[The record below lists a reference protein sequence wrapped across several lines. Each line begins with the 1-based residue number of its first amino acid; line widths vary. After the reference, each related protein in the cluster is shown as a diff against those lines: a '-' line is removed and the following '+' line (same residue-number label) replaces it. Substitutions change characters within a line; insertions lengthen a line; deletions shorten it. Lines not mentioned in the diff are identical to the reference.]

1 MLKTLLF
8 TSLLSL
14 LQMLLVL
21 KFSGYA
27 SLQFFLALV
36 LINLVMVIIF
46 TDWVPKAILSKSEE
60 NQLEEQ
66 DYYDNNYLA
75 ADPTVQVAHETLP
88 FMRRGLTEVT
98 ARKTAEIIQKICEV
112 PAVAITD
119 KEKVLAYL
127 GAGCENHRPG
137 DKILTKATQYV
148 IETGEHKIVHS
159 VEELNCTKT
168 DCECPLSA
176 GVIAPLKYGD
186 EVVGS
191 LKLYQTEHGQLPPH
205 VVRLTIGLAQLLSMQ
220 MELSELDHQ
229 SQLAAEAKLEAL
241 HAQINPHFLFNTLN
255 TIIMYSRRDPDKT
268 RQLLIHLAEFF
279 RKTLKRPG
287 TFISLSEELDCVR
300 TYFVLEE
307 ARFGDKIR
315 LVEDID
321 NNLLD
326 YRIPVFCLQPLVE
339 NAVKHG
345 ITAKNGAGTITIK
358 AKLKDDAL
366 HLSVMDDGVG
376 IPAEK
381 LEKVL
386 QPGYGSGT
394 GVGLSNVHLRLQN
407 LYGENKG
414 IKIFSEVGKG
424 TEVHMQIPLNG
435 NVELGSATSGDAV
448 LEQ

>member
-1 MLKTLLF
+1 MIRTALF
-8 TSLLSL
+8 TSMLSI
-14 LQMLLVL
+14 LQLLLV
-21 KFSGYA
+21 KRYSGYA
-27 SLQFFLALV
+27 SLEFFIALV
-36 LINLVMVIIF
+36 LINLVLVIIF
-46 TDWVPKAILSKSEE
+46 TDWVTKAILTKADEDR
-60 NQLEEQ
+60 LEEQ
-66 DYYDNNYLA
+66 DYYDNKYMA

-88 FMRRGLTEVT
+88 FMRRGLTEAT
-98 ARKTAEIIQKICEV
+98 ARQTAEIIQKICEV

-119 KEKVLAYL
+119 TEKVLAYL

-148 IETGEHKIVHS
+148 IETGEHKIVRS

-168 DCECPLSA
+168 DCDCPLSA
-176 GVIAPLKYGD
+176 GVIAPLKYGN

-241 HAQINPHFLFNTLN
+241 HSQINPHFLFNTLN

-287 TFISLSEELDCVR
+287 HFIPLSEELDCVR
-300 TYFVLEE
+300 NYFVLEE
-307 ARFGDKIR
+307 ARFGDKIK
-315 LVEDID
+315 LIEDID
-321 NNLLD
+321 SHLLD
-326 YRIPVFCLQPLVE
+326 YRIPVFSLQPLVE

-345 ITAKNGAGTITIK
+345 ITAKNDAGTITIR
-358 AKLKDDAL
+358 AKLKDDEL
-366 HLSVMDDGVG
+366 HLSVIDDGVG
-376 IPAEK
+376 IPPEK
-381 LEKVL
+381 LEEVL

-407 LYGENKG
+407 LYGDDKG
-414 IKIFSEVGKG
+414 LNIISTVGKG
-424 TEVHMQIPLNG
+424 TKIHMEIPIN
-435 NVELGSATSGDAV
+435 GDADTDLSGSDS
-448 LEQ
+448 LE

>member
-1 MLKTLLF
+1 MLKTIVF
-8 TSLLSL
+8 TSLLSIFQL
-14 LQMLLVL
+14 LLAM
-21 KFSGYA
+21 KFYGFA
-27 SLQFFLALV
+27 NMQFFLALFFIT
-36 LINLVMVIIF
+36 LIMVIIF

-60 NQLEEQ
+60 NKMEEQ
-66 DYYDNNYLA
+66 EELYDQNYLA

-119 KEKVLAYL
+119 REKVLAYL

-137 DKILTKATQYV
+137 DRILTKATQYV

-229 SQLAAEAKLEAL
+229 SQLVAEAKLDAL

-268 RQLLIHLAEFF
+268 RQLLIHLSEFF

-287 TFISLSEELDCVR
+287 HFIPLSEELDCVR
-300 TYFVLEE
+300 NYFVLEQ

-321 NNLLD
+321 ADLLE
-326 YRIPVFCLQPLVE
+326 YRIPVFSLQPLVE

-345 ITAKNGAGTITIK
+345 ITEKNGNGTVTIK
-358 AKLKDDAL
+358 AKLEDEEL
-366 HLSVMDDGVG
+366 HLSVIDDGVG
-376 IPAEK
+376 IPQEK
-381 LEKVL
+381 LESVL

-394 GVGLSNVHLRLQN
+394 GVGLSNVHLRLKN

-414 IKIFSEVGKG
+414 LTIASSVGKG
-424 TEVHMQIPLNG
+424 TAIHMKIPLNG
-435 NVELGSATSGDAV
+435 AAEGDSDQVAQHREL
-448 LEQ
+448 

>member
-1 MLKTLLF
+1 MLRTALF

-14 LQMLLVL
+14 LQLLLVK
-21 KFSGYA
+21 KFSGFA
-27 SLQFFLALV
+27 SLEFFVALV
-36 LINLVMVIIF
+36 LINLVLVLIF
-46 TDWVPKAILSKSEE
+46 TDWVTKAILTKADEE
-60 NQLEEQ
+60 RLEEL
-66 DYYDNNYLA
+66 DYYDDKYLA

-88 FMRRGLTEVT
+88 FMRRGLTETT

-119 KEKVLAYL
+119 TEKVLAYL

-168 DCECPLSA
+168 DCDCPLSA
-176 GVIAPLKYGD
+176 GVIAPLKYGN

-191 LKLYQTEHGQLPPH
+191 LKLYQTEHGQLAPH

-229 SQLAAEAKLEAL
+229 SQLVAEAKLEAL

-268 RQLLIHLAEFF
+268 RQLLIHLADFF

-287 TFISLSEELDCVR
+287 HFIPLSEELDCVR

-307 ARFGDKIR
+307 ARFGGKIK

-321 NNLLD
+321 SDLLD
-326 YRIPVFCLQPLVE
+326 YRIPVFSLQPLVE

-345 ITAKNGAGTITIK
+345 ITEKDGNGTITIR
-358 AKLKDDAL
+358 AKLKDEEL
-366 HLSVMDDGVG
+366 YLSVIDDGVG
-376 IPAEK
+376 IPPEK

-386 QPGYGSGT
+386 HPGYGSGT

-407 LYGENKG
+407 LYGENNG
-414 IKIFSEVGKG
+414 LTIVSNVGEG
-424 TEVHMQIPLNG
+424 TEVHMRIPLNG
-435 NVELGSATSGDAV
+435 AGDTDLVDSEGA
-448 LEQ
+448 E

>member
-1 MLKTLLF
+1 MLRTFLF
-8 TSLLSL
+8 SSILSIF
-14 LQMLLVL
+14 QMLLVL
-21 KFSGYA
+21 KFFGFA
-27 SLQFFLALV
+27 SLKFSLALFLV
-36 LINLVMVIIF
+36 NLMLAVIF

-60 NQLEEQ
+60 NQLEEE
-66 DYYDNNYLA
+66 DYYDDESYLA
-75 ADPTVQVAHETLP
+75 TDPTVQVAHETLP

-148 IETGEHKIVHS
+148 IETGEHKIVRS

-176 GVIAPLKYGD
+176 GVIAPLKYGE
-186 EVVGS
+186 EVVGT

-229 SQLAAEAKLEAL
+229 SQLVAEAKLEAL

-268 RQLLIHLAEFF
+268 RQLLIHLSEFF

-287 TFISLSEELDCVR
+287 HFIPLFEELDCVR
-300 TYFVLEE
+300 TYFILEK
-307 ARFGDKIR
+307 ARFGDKIQ
-315 LVEDID
+315 LLEDID
-321 NNLLD
+321 SALLE
-326 YRIPVFCLQPLVE
+326 YRIPVFSLQPLVE

-345 ITAKNGAGTITIK
+345 ITEKNGNGTVTIR
-358 AKLKDDAL
+358 AKLKDEEL
-366 HLSVMDDGVG
+366 HLSVIDDGVG
-376 IPAEK
+376 IAPEK

-386 QPGYGSGT
+386 LPGYGSGT
-394 GVGLSNVHLRLQN
+394 GVGLSNVHLRMQN

-414 IKIFSEVGKG
+414 LKIISREGIG
-424 TEVHMQIPLNG
+424 TEIHMQIPLNG
-435 NVELGSATSGDAV
+435 APESDGDGNNSAD
-448 LEQ
+448 

>member
-1 MLKTLLF
+1 MLRTFVF
-8 TSLLSL
+8 TSLLSIFQL
-14 LQMLLVL
+14 LLFK
-21 KFSGYA
+21 KFSGFA
-27 SLQFFLALV
+27 SIQLFLALY
-36 LINLVMVIIF
+36 LINLVLVIIF
-46 TDWVPKAILSKSEE
+46 TDWVPKAILSKSDENKFEE
-60 NQLEEQ
+60 E
-66 DYYDNNYLA
+66 DYYDKNYLA
-75 ADPTVQVAHETLP
+75 TDPTVQVAHETLP
-88 FMRRGLTEVT
+88 FMRRGLTEIT

-137 DKILTKATQYV
+137 DRILTKTTQYV
-148 IETGEHKIVHS
+148 IDTGEHKIVHS
-159 VEELNCTKT
+159 SEELNCTKT

-229 SQLAAEAKLEAL
+229 SQLVAEAKLEAL

-268 RQLLIHLAEFF
+268 RQLLILLADFF

-287 TFISLSEELDCVR
+287 HYIPLSEELDCVR
-300 TYFVLEE
+300 TYFALEK
-307 ARFGDKIR
+307 ARFGDK
-315 LVEDID
+315 LQLLEDID
-321 NNLLD
+321 TSLLE
-326 YRIPVFCLQPLVE
+326 YRIPVFSLQPLVE

-345 ITAKNGAGTITIK
+345 ITAKDGNGTVTIK
-358 AKLKDDAL
+358 AKLKGEEL
-366 HLSVMDDGVG
+366 YLSVIDDGVG
-376 IPAEK
+376 IPSEK

-414 IKIFSEVGKG
+414 LKIVSTVGEG
-424 TEVHMQIPLNG
+424 TEVNMQIPINTAVEPDSDSSLN
-435 NVELGSATSGDAV
+435 V
-448 LEQ
+448 LEA

>member
-1 MLKTLLF
+1 VLSIFQLLLVQKFTGF
-8 TSLLSL
+8 TSL
-14 LQMLLVL
+14 
-21 KFSGYA
+21 K
-27 SLQFFLALV
+27 FFLALFIID
-36 LINLVMVIIF
+36 LMLVIIF

-60 NQLEEQ
+60 NKLEEA
-66 DYYDNNYLA
+66 DYLDENYMA
-75 ADPTVQVAHETLP
+75 TDPTVQVAHETLP

-112 PAVAITD
+112 PAIAITD

-168 DCECPLSA
+168 DCDCPLSA
-176 GVIAPLKYGD
+176 GVIAPLKYGE
-186 EVVGS
+186 EVVGT

-229 SQLAAEAKLEAL
+229 SQLVAEAKLEAL

-287 TFISLSEELDCVR
+287 HFIPLSEELDCVR
-300 TYFVLEE
+300 NYFVLEK
-307 ARFGDKIR
+307 ARFGDKIQ

-321 NNLLD
+321 SSLLE
-326 YRIPVFCLQPLVE
+326 YRIPVFSLQPLVE

-345 ITAKNGAGTITIK
+345 ITEKNGNGTVTIR
-358 AKLKDDAL
+358 AKLKDDEL
-366 HLSVMDDGVG
+366 HLSVIDDGVG
-376 IPAEK
+376 IPPEK
-381 LEKVL
+381 LENVL
-386 QPGYGSGT
+386 QPGYGSVT

-414 IKIFSEVGKG
+414 LKINSRVGEG
-424 TEVHMQIPLNG
+424 TEIHMQIPLNG
-435 NVELGSATSGDAV
+435 SPESETDSNGGVD
-448 LEQ
+448 